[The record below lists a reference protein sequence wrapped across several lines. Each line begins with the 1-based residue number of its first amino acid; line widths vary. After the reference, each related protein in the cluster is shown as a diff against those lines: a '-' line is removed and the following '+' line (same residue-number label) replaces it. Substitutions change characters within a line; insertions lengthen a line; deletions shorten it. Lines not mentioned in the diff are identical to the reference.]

1 MSQPMTLTQW
11 YARRAASA
19 AHPTLTSLP
28 AVRQAGRAAAVAS
41 PPAAALPAAAL
52 PAAPAPGALASARAG
67 AAWGWAEP
75 AAPPRAEPTGAAVP
89 ARTELPMAR
98 ELLSA
103 MARAAA
109 EAGVSEAT
117 VWAEAARLWL
127 AMRHSDDPRPP
138 TPGASAPRP
147 RALESTRERCWSA
160 IDVVLRDLRAP
171 LPLVARSAPAWPARA
186 A

>member
-19 AHPTLTSLP
+19 AHPTLTSQP
-28 AVRQAGRAAAVAS
+28 AARPAWRAAAVAS
-41 PPAAALPAAAL
+41 PAAAAVLPD
-52 PAAPAPGALASARAG
+52 APGALASARAG
-67 AAWGWAEP
+67 ATWGWAEP
-75 AAPPRAEPTGAAVP
+75 APPPRTEPPAATVA

-98 ELLSA
+98 DLLRA

-109 EAGVSEAT
+109 EAGVSEAI

-127 AMRHSDDPRPP
+127 ATRRPEDDPRPP

-147 RALESTRERCWSA
+147 RPVESTRERCWSA
-160 IDVVLRDLRAP
+160 IDVMLRDLRTP
-171 LPLVARSAPAWPARA
+171 LPLVARSSPARPAREA